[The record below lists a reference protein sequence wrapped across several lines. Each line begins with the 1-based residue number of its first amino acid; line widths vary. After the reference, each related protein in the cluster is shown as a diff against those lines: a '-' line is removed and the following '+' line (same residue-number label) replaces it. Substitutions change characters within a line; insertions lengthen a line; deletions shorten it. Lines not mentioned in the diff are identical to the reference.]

1 MEDNLRKYKGLIE
14 LIKTTEDVVVLDEE
28 MDMLLQ
34 SLYHVDL
41 IKFEDTL
48 SKFIRVRV
56 ATEIKKILQAGAI
69 VKNEEVKRVLSDAY
83 RTICALP
90 ILRLTLAFEPSE
102 AVINGFSYWSR
113 NNLKPGILL
122 DLSLDRNLVG
132 GAVIAYEG
140 KFYDYSL
147 RNKVKQ
153 IFEMD
158 NFVI

>member
-1 MEDNLRKYKGLIE
+1 
-14 LIKTTEDVVVLDEE
+14 
-28 MDMLLQ
+28 
-34 SLYHVDL
+34 LYHVDL